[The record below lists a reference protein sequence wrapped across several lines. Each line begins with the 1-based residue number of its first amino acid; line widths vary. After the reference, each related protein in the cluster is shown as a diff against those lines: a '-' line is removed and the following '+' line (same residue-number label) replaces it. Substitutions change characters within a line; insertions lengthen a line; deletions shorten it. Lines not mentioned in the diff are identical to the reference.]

1 MITFGSGLINN
12 FTTWDVLKQ
21 ISEAKYLSIQYDEED
36 DKYNIYSVDDII
48 VYNTVIY
55 KSTVPSPG
63 FIDQIN
69 NDSYKSDFESNYKD
83 IVTNQSLSKKS
94 ATGVV
99 ASASSKGLGGFVP
112 EPTNNPYEPSVD
124 ENVSL
129 YVDGEGS
136 LVTRGGVITDEGSFR
151 DDFTQDLYTE
161 LTGTVEFING
171 SDEIIGT
178 DTLFTEELSRDDY
191 VRYSADGYDC
201 WAKVLRVKDNTHAII
216 DGEYCGSTSSG
227 IGYKTSWIEIANGSG
242 NSFIENSKINLDI
255 GQEANEFVYIKRFAD
270 YAPMIQFWRLSVENR
285 YINQTI
291 FFGFRDNIEDPKML
305 CDIILDGYE
314 SNKLL
319 FRSAWNADKE
329 ETLVTLP
336 AGLTTD
342 QFIKYKIDV
351 APDYCSLLINNMLV
365 AKHDTHVPGMYSE
378 MDAVCGII
386 NDGYVENVNK
396 LELDSFY
403 ISNQNQV
410 QIANSFSNPIAVIT
424 REDQHT
430 LCGKLVTNSTTA
442 NQVIVEYL
450 IPENKIFHII
460 GYRIDCSG
468 GASGSP
474 IKITSDINSIE
485 PDSPGEIDGNIFRL
499 FELESNSSTGDIDF
513 GIPRKVASGGYYVY
527 VTVTPGS
534 ALSTIWRANID
545 FVLR

>member
-12 FTTWDVLKQ
+12 FTNWNTLKA
-21 ISEAKYLSIQYDEED
+21 IVAAKLLSLQYDDESD
-36 DKYNIYSVDDII
+36 MYTIYSVDDII

-55 KSTVPSPG
+55 KSTVPDVS
-63 FIDQIN
+63 FIDQTT
-69 NDSYKSDFESNYKD
+69 NDTYKTDFEDNYKD
-83 IVTNQSLSKKS
+83 ILTNQSLSKKS

-151 DDFTQDLYTE
+151 DDFTQDLYIE
-161 LTGTVEFING
+161 LTGTIDFTNG

-178 DTLFTEELSRDDY
+178 ETLFTEELSRDEY
-191 VRYSADGYDC
+191 VKYISDGYEC
-201 WAKVLRVKDNTHAII
+201 WAKVLRVKDDNHALI
-216 DGEYCGSTSSG
+216 DGAYTGSTSSG
-227 IGYKTSWIEIANGSG
+227 VGLKTNWIEIANGSG

-255 GQEANEFVYIKRFAD
+255 GQDSGEFVYAKKFAD

-285 YINQTI
+285 FDNQTI
-291 FFGFRDNIEDPKML
+291 FFGFRDDIENPAMF
-305 CDIILDGYE
+305 CDVILDGYD
-314 SNKLL
+314 NTQLK
-319 FRSAWNADKE
+319 FRSAWNTDTELTNIK
-329 ETLVTLP
+329 LP

-351 APDYCSLLINNMLV
+351 APDYCSLLINNILV

-378 MDAVCGII
+378 MDAICGII
-386 NDGYVENVNK
+386 NDGYVENINN
-396 LELDSFY
+396 LQLDSFY

-410 QIANSFSNPIAVIT
+410 QITNSFTNPIAVIT

-430 LCGKLVTNSTTA
+430 LCGKLVTNTTTA
-442 NQVIVEYL
+442 NQVILEYL
-450 IPENKIFHII
+450 VPENKIFHII
-460 GYRIDCSG
+460 GYKIDCSG

-474 IKITSDINSIE
+474 IKITSNISSTE
-485 PDSPGEIDGNIFRL
+485 PESPGEVDGEIFRL
-499 FELESNSSTGDIDF
+499 FELESNTSTGYIDF
-513 GIPRKVASGGYYVY
+513 GIPRKVASGGNYVY